1 MNPLQQSDAPWKSIS
16 VDFIVE
22 LPEISGLNAVMVVVD
37 RFTKMAHFIPC
48 STTITSQQ
56 TIDLFISRIFS
67 LHGLPSEIVSDRGP
81 QFISQ
86 VWEGILSALKIKPC
100 RSTSFYPQS
109 DGQTERV
116 NQILEQYLC
125 CYASASQDSW
135 LTDLP
140 LAEFTYNNSDHSST
154 GASPFFLNY
163 GHNL

>member
-1 MNPLQQSDAPWKSIS
+1 
-16 VDFIVE
+16 
-22 LPEISGLNAVMVVVD
+22 MVVVD
-37 RFTKMAHFIPC
+37 RFTKIAHFIPC

-56 TIDLFISRIFS
+56 TIDLFISHIFS

-86 VWEGILSALKIKPC
+86 VQEGILSALKIKPC
-100 RSTSFYPQS
+100 RSTSFHPQS

-140 LAEFTYNNSDHSST
+140 LAEFTYNILITPPLVLPHFSSIMVT
-154 GASPFFLNY
+154 I
-163 GHNL
+163 HNLLYLLNGVQIT

>member
-1 MNPLQQSDAPWKSIS
+1 MIFEDRIWVPEGPLRASVIYDFHDHPLAGHPGRAKTMSLIKRTYNWKGLSRDINSYLSVCLDCARSKPSRVKPLGLLNPLQQSDAPWKSIS

-22 LPEISGLNAVMVVVD
+22 LPEISGFNAVMVVVD

-86 VWEGILSALKIKPC
+86 V
-100 RSTSFYPQS
+100 
-109 DGQTERV
+109 
-116 NQILEQYLC
+116 
-125 CYASASQDSW
+125 
-135 LTDLP
+135 
-140 LAEFTYNNSDHSST
+140 
-154 GASPFFLNY
+154 
-163 GHNL
+163 

>member
-1 MNPLQQSDAPWKSIS
+1 MQLGNQFS
-16 VDFIVE
+16 VEFIVE
-22 LPEISGLNAVMVVVD
+22 LPEISGFNAVMVVVD

-100 RSTSFYPQS
+100 RSTSFHPQS

-116 NQILEQYLC
+116 NQI
-125 CYASASQDSW
+125 
-135 LTDLP
+135 
-140 LAEFTYNNSDHSST
+140 
-154 GASPFFLNY
+154 
-163 GHNL
+163 